1 MGIISSRIKPAVPA
15 PCATDLAEAAFA
27 QHLDEVELVQAQ
39 ALGLT
44 LPHVPVLAWARQLAV
59 SGRCRPVLLP
69 SVVER
74 QGLPDVVLKFFYF

>member
-39 ALGLT
+39 ALGLA
-44 LPHVPVLAWARQLAV
+44 LPHVPVLARARQLAV